1 MSVIDQHATVGQ
13 LMVDLPARSSVFER
27 WGLDYCCGG
36 RKPLAIAC
44 EEKGLSLAT
53 VVAEL
58 ENCSASSSA
67 FPEPDWNEVPLAVL
81 ADHIVSTHHAYVRW
95 SMPRLT
101 AIIDKVCNAH
111 GTRFSQLY
119 EVRDIFGVLR
129 AEFEA
134 HIVKEEM
141 VLFPLIRQ
149 VEELWQLG
157 VTAHTPSVRHP
168 IDAMEYEH
176 ETTGKALE
184 DIRRLTGNYSAPAG
198 ACNTYLAMLDG
209 LQALELDTHRHVHK
223 ENNILFARAIILD
236 QQSAATKSL

>member
-1 MSVIDQHATVGQ
+1 
-13 LMVDLPARSSVFER
+13 
-27 WGLDYCCGG
+27 
-36 RKPLAIAC
+36 
-44 EEKGLSLAT
+44 
-53 VVAEL
+53 
-58 ENCSASSSA
+58 
-67 FPEPDWNEVPLAVL
+67 
-81 ADHIVSTHHAYVRW
+81 
-95 SMPRLT
+95 MPRLT

-111 GTRFSQLY
+111 GARFSQLY

-157 VTAHTPSVRHP
+157 GTAHTHSIQYP
-168 IDAMEYEH
+168 INAMEAEH

-209 LQALELDTHRHVHK
+209 LNALEIDTHRHVHK

-236 QQSAATKSL
+236 QQSAATKSH